1 MSLFDDVEQIMVLAN
16 EILGEHPKGDYE
28 IVIMYRD
35 PDLDEEWQTASYRD
49 MMISDIQ
56 SLPEIIDGYEIG
68 GMSVKK
74 IRGLRG

>member
-35 PDLDEEWQTASYRD
+35 PDLSQEWQTASYRD

-56 SLPEIIDGYEIG
+56 SLPEITDGYEIG

-74 IRGLRG
+74 TRGLKG

>member
-16 EILGEHPKGDYE
+16 EILGDHPKGDYE

-35 PDLDEEWQTASYRD
+35 PDVGEEWQTASYRD
-49 MMISDIQ
+49 KSISDIQ
-56 SLPEIIDGYEIG
+56 SLPEIADGYEIG

-74 IRGLRG
+74 TRGLKG

>member
-16 EILGEHPKGDYE
+16 EILGDHPKGDYE

-35 PDLDEEWQTASYRD
+35 PDLDEEWQTASYRA

>member
-16 EILGEHPKGDYE
+16 EMLGDHPKGDYE

-35 PDLDEEWQTASYRD
+35 PDVSEDWMTANYRD
-49 MMISDIQ
+49 KSISDIQ
-56 SLPEIIDGYEIG
+56 SLPEITDGYEIG

-74 IRGLRG
+74 VRGLGG

>member
-1 MSLFDDVEQIMVLAN
+1 MSLFDDMEQIMVLAN
-16 EILGEHPKGDYE
+16 EILGDQPKGDYE

-35 PDLDEEWQTASYRD
+35 PDRGSDWQTASYRD
-49 MMISDIQ
+49 KSISDIQ
-56 SLPEIIDGYEIG
+56 SLPEITDGYEIG

>member
-16 EILGEHPKGDYE
+16 EMLGDHPKGDYE

-35 PDLDEEWQTASYRD
+35 PDVSEDWMIANYRD
-49 MMISDIQ
+49 KSISDIQ
-56 SLPEIIDGYEIG
+56 SLPEITDGYEIG

-74 IRGLRG
+74 VRGLGG

>member
-1 MSLFDDVEQIMVLAN
+1 MSLFDDVEQMMVLAN
-16 EILGEHPKGDYE
+16 EILGNQPKGDYE

-35 PDLDEEWQTASYRD
+35 PELGEEWQTASYRG

-56 SLPEIIDGYEIG
+56 SLPEITDGYEIG

-74 IRGLRG
+74 IKGLRG